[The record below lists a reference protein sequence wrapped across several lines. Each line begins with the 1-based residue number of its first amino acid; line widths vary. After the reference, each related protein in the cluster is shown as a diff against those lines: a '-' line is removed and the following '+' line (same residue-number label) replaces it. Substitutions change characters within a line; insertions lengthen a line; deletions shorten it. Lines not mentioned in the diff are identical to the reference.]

1 MSSTS
6 YKGLILSASTAADG
20 VECPGWRT
28 YGKVPP
34 KHCQSPTGERATSS
48 LATIVIEQGE
58 GRDWW
63 EREDTRKIN
72 LSKFYLPVLH

>member
-34 KHCQSPTGERATSS
+34 KHCPSPTGEKAI
-48 LATIVIEQGE
+48 LVQGLFA
-58 GRDWW
+58 RYDC
-63 EREDTRKIN
+63 D
-72 LSKFYLPVLH
+72 